1 MKNFNKKIL
10 LSVVALFVGM
20 VLVACGNSN
29 EGSEAGGEDKL
40 AEIKERGE
48 LIVGTSPD
56 YPPLEFYILDENG
69 DRQIAGSDIT
79 LAQAI
84 ADEIGVDLNLRATDF
99 NGVIANVQSGSVD
112 MGISG
117 FTFTEDRARVMQF
130 SEGYLQES
138 TLGYQ
143 GIMMQKEMADQFES
157 LEEIEEA
164 ELVLGAQGGSIQ
176 YEMAANLTPA
186 SNVKQY
192 GTLDVGLAALNEGD
206 IDGMVVATSSA
217 EPMLSTFPNLVIL
230 PQENFDLDP
239 ERKYST
245 NVIAFPQGEEYQSLI
260 DLANEVILENRE
272 NGNLEQWHQ
281 EAVELSR
288 DAIEE

>member
-84 ADEIGVDLNLRATDF
+84 ADEIGVDLNIRATDF